1 MSKFELDLNSEKY
14 NSALNK
20 YIKFCDS
27 YGSLLVGLGFDN
39 ALLAKNH
46 KEIASLSKLNN
57 IKYIRQVLKMEIRN
71 ECKDIDEGNMS
82 INDDLAYMILK
93 EKTKFKELYPDL
105 EGLVDDVKGL
115 KSTDE
120 IVNYCL
126 NHGIKFPISN
136 LVAKPMEV
144 GLPNMSASKYGL
156 PKDIDISE
164 VTQATF
170 EQQELS
176 RIKSK
181 IKYYDMYLRDING
194 KHLYVFV
201 KDSKNHKNLLAND
214 YFKESKNS
222 TIIKD
227 GKNYLIDP
235 NTGAIL
241 YEIGDSK
248 FGHISQNGE
257 IHDSIVVNSIDE
269 LKSLVYNTT
278 EDQHKYANLIV
289 NYRVKDR
296 KLLNFAIEYKL
307 SENIS
312 DTDRVM
318 LDTAKSVLEN
328 KALPEN
334 KATENIVSILD
345 SLNKGQLSN
354 LKTQA
359 KKNAKYR
366 FSSFNESLK
375 YTIARINYGSS
386 R

>member
-1 MSKFELDLNSEKY
+1 MY
-14 NSALNK
+14 
-20 YIKFCDS
+20 
-27 YGSLLVGLGFDN
+27 
-39 ALLAKNH
+39 
-46 KEIASLSKLNN
+46 
-57 IKYIRQVLKMEIRN
+57 
-71 ECKDIDEGNMS
+71 
-82 INDDLAYMILK
+82 INDDIAYMILK

-120 IVNYCL
+120 IINYCL

-345 SLNKGQLSN
+345 SLNKGKLSN